1 MKSNR
6 SEVIKN
12 RYNRISY
19 VYNWMD
25 QMIRDKWRKQL
36 LSDLHGE
43 ILEVGIG
50 TGAKLPYYP
59 GHIRLTGIDFSRG
72 MLNYAHKQ
80 VEHMLLP
87 LILREMDA
95 QEMAFEDNTFDF
107 VVATCVYCSVPDPVQ
122 GMKEM
127 RRVCKPDGK
136 ILLLEHMRSDNAIL
150 GKAMDVMNPIVVGT
164 YGANI
169 NRRTMQNIKRAGLK
183 VVNEERLLG
192 SIMRRLSLD
201 PNK

>member
-6 SEVIKN
+6 NEVIKK
-12 RYNRISY
+12 RYNRISC

-25 QMIRDKWRKQL
+25 KMIRDKWRKQL
-36 LSDLHGE
+36 LSDLHGD

-50 TGAKLPYYP
+50 TGANLPYYP
-59 GHIRLTGIDFSRG
+59 NHVQLTGIDFSEG
-72 MLNYAHKQ
+72 MLKHARKQ
-80 VEHMLLP
+80 MEHTPFP
-87 LILREMDA
+87 LTLHEMDA
-95 QEMAFEDNTFDF
+95 QEMSFEDNTFDF

-127 RRVCKPDGK
+127 RRVCKPGGK
-136 ILLLEHMRSDNAIL
+136 ILLLEHMRSDNLII
-150 GKAMDVMNPIVVGT
+150 GKAMDVINPIVVGT

-169 NRRTMQNIKRAGLK
+169 NRRTMQNIKQSGLK
-183 VVNEERLLG
+183 IENEKHLLG
-192 SIMRRLSLD
+192 SVMRRLSLS